1 MAQLGAFPTRTAA
14 VIDEIREDIVS
25 LRLQPGTVI
34 RDNEL
39 AERYGVSS
47 SPIREAL
54 AQMSAERL
62 VEILPNKTKFVA
74 PIDRKRVTDFL
85 EVHRILVRA
94 GFERG
99 APRVTEGQVE
109 AMGAAL
115 ERMQLAA
122 EQGDAGG
129 FVASAR
135 EFLDPVYRASGNAE
149 LRRQVSLHATWLRRM
164 IAMLP
169 ADYFA
174 SAVRTYG
181 QLLDSFRSGDVESA
195 CLYHDL
201 ILKRLEGM
209 VLALDL
215 PGETGDGR

>member
-1 MAQLGAFPTRTAA
+1 MAQLGPFPTRTAA
-14 VIDEIREDIVS
+14 VTDEIREDIVS
-25 LRLQPGTVI
+25 LRLKPGTVI

-62 VEILPNKTKFVA
+62 VEILPNKTKFVTR
-74 PIDRKRVTDFL
+74 IDRKTVADFL

-94 GFERG
+94 GFALG
-99 APRVTEGQVE
+99 APHVTGGQVE
-109 AMGAAL
+109 AMGVAL
-115 ERMQLAA
+115 EQMKAA
-122 EQGDAGG
+122 ARKGDAGA
-129 FVASAR
+129 FVAHAR

-164 IAMLP
+164 MAMLP
-169 ADYFA
+169 ADYFDEA
-174 SAVRTYG
+174 AQAYG
-181 QLLDSFRSGDVESA
+181 RLLACFVAGDIEQA
-195 CLYHDL
+195 CLRHDL
-201 ILKRLEGM
+201 ILERLESI

-215 PGETGDGR
+215 PEGAADK